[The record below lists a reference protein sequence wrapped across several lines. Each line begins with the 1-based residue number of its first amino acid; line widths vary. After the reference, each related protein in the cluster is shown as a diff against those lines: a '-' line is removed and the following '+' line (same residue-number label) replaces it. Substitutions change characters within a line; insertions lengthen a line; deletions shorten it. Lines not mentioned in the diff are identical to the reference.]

1 MKSTEITK
9 EELSAVKYSDL
20 KAKFAELGIESIW
33 QNGVKKDLLIA
44 SALEKLS
51 EIKEKAIAAGDIEK
65 DPELTNVKLEDS
77 EEDKKAAILKEAQDK
92 EEEEKAIAD
101 KAVKD
106 IEVDIEEVET
116 PKVISKEILE
126 KNIKLIETNLRNG
139 IPAQK
144 SILQKKLQ
152 ELQELL
158 DQAE

>member
-1 MKSTEITK
+1 MKSTETTK

-51 EIKEKAIAAGDIEK
+51 EIKEKAIAD
-65 DPELTNVKLEDS
+65 
-77 EEDKKAAILKEAQDK
+77 KAA
-92 EEEEKAIAD
+92 
-101 KAVKD
+101 KD
-106 IEVDIEEVET
+106 IEVDVEEVEA